1 MDLNA
6 VAQDLFDEL
15 KSRYAKLTL
24 GDDQA
29 QVTSDPAQARFFK
42 FNWNNNPVSVSIDE
56 ENLRLI
62 YNRSLTDSVDS
73 EQEQEWY
80 EFSRF
85 MKEFAVTH
93 NLGFK
98 PQDVE
103 KLDLEQGDFE
113 FLSQVNTVKEST
125 MHGTS
130 KTSYRPLDKTKMII
144 RHTKSVE
151 EGVPGARSRNI
162 KAIFIENNQGERFRF
177 PYNYLNGARA
187 MQMHVAK
194 GGNPYDAVGEAI
206 VNTVED
212 IAKMR
217 KFTQYAQRNKMID
230 ESTQQYIDAAHIKI
244 QDSKRLLSAMQ
255 KTSTYESAVET
266 MNTVIE
272 QNNQNTVDRLVKTFT
287 KETFDEDL
295 VDAFKILPVLELKG
309 DDEEETK
316 TRADVMKQT
325 STASRFKNYVDSWVN
340 SPQSKLILKKD
351 DSFDDLQ
358 NNLRSQ
364 QKDTNAKLGTIMRDI
379 AGRFL
384 SNNPE
389 DDAISNFASDMEQQ
403 LSMSGELFA
412 KPNPE
417 MKALKGTAIKLANM
431 YLTDMKK
438 IKTDDAYKDQV
449 RKNPEDIKAFKDIK
463 GKEID
468 KGKLAKQYKRKYKGE
483 TAQLEAWMDGRIAEM
498 MNDLDPDDI
507 EASEYQD
514 AFELLEPTS
523 KSPAADKI
531 AQLAISRKQEGDDMD
546 FADMMK
552 ASELIRQ
559 DRLKELGAF
568 IYDLDTDPREEIMSM
583 IEKFE
588 PDTFA
593 KIYGD
598 QTGYMSL
605 MKPKGMESADKNQDV
620 EDILKLSGI
629 KEDDEGS
636 DKEKW
641 LRYAKFWKYI
651 MDIMAGEADADIS
664 DGFISAD
671 SIDDE
676 PSYVTAKEM
685 MQRAMTK
692 QNTPWND
699 NIIDGDL
706 DEYSSELNQDYE
718 DKTDFSDMKKAALE
732 LIKTGKTQIVPY
744 RGYPPMDKFYA
755 ENTIDEEIYDIVGLS
770 GIK

>member
-217 KFTQYAQRNKMID
+217 KFTQ
-230 ESTQQYIDAAHIKI
+230 
-244 QDSKRLLSAMQ
+244 
-255 KTSTYESAVET
+255 
-266 MNTVIE
+266 
-272 QNNQNTVDRLVKTFT
+272 
-287 KETFDEDL
+287 
-295 VDAFKILPVLELKG
+295 
-309 DDEEETK
+309 
-316 TRADVMKQT
+316 
-325 STASRFKNYVDSWVN
+325 
-340 SPQSKLILKKD
+340 
-351 DSFDDLQ
+351 
-358 NNLRSQ
+358 
-364 QKDTNAKLGTIMRDI
+364 
-379 AGRFL
+379 
-384 SNNPE
+384 
-389 DDAISNFASDMEQQ
+389 
-403 LSMSGELFA
+403 
-412 KPNPE
+412 
-417 MKALKGTAIKLANM
+417 
-431 YLTDMKK
+431 
-438 IKTDDAYKDQV
+438 
-449 RKNPEDIKAFKDIK
+449 
-463 GKEID
+463 
-468 KGKLAKQYKRKYKGE
+468 
-483 TAQLEAWMDGRIAEM
+483 
-498 MNDLDPDDI
+498 
-507 EASEYQD
+507 
-514 AFELLEPTS
+514 
-523 KSPAADKI
+523 
-531 AQLAISRKQEGDDMD
+531 
-546 FADMMK
+546 
-552 ASELIRQ
+552 
-559 DRLKELGAF
+559 
-568 IYDLDTDPREEIMSM
+568 
-583 IEKFE
+583 
-588 PDTFA
+588 
-593 KIYGD
+593 
-598 QTGYMSL
+598 
-605 MKPKGMESADKNQDV
+605 
-620 EDILKLSGI
+620 
-629 KEDDEGS
+629 
-636 DKEKW
+636 
-641 LRYAKFWKYI
+641 
-651 MDIMAGEADADIS
+651 
-664 DGFISAD
+664 
-671 SIDDE
+671 
-676 PSYVTAKEM
+676 
-685 MQRAMTK
+685 
-692 QNTPWND
+692 
-699 NIIDGDL
+699 
-706 DEYSSELNQDYE
+706 
-718 DKTDFSDMKKAALE
+718 
-732 LIKTGKTQIVPY
+732 
-744 RGYPPMDKFYA
+744 
-755 ENTIDEEIYDIVGLS
+755 
-770 GIK
+770 